1 MEHIKAFFHKHP
13 IESAL
18 LGGVAIIAL
27 YLALKPSP
35 ASNGNS
41 QEAAL
46 QQAYFQAE
54 GIQAQSNAAIQVAG
68 ITTSA
73 QTAQTQ
79 IAANASTTNATTYA
93 NLDTTINAQNN
104 NTAIAS
110 LPYAEES
117 QLIDALAGVS
127 SQSTTTTSQNTDS
140 GFLGI
145 GAGSSASTTTAPTAA
160 ASHAADYLASL
171 SNGLFAQNGG
181 G

>member
-1 MEHIKAFFHKHP
+1 MEHIKAFFHNHP

-27 YLALKPSP
+27 YLALKPAP
-35 ASNGNS
+35 ASSNNG
-41 QEAAL
+41 EAQL
-46 QQAYFQAE
+46 QQDYFAAE
-54 GIQAQSNAAIQVAG
+54 GIQAQSNAAVQIAG
-68 ITTSA
+68 INDSGLTSR
-73 QTAQTQ
+73 TK
-79 IAANASTTNATTYA
+79 IAADASTTNAATYA
-93 NLDTTINAQNN
+93 ALDTTINAQNN

-127 SQSTTTTSQNTDS
+127 SQSVTTTSQNTDS
-140 GFLGI
+140 GFFGI
-145 GAGSSASTTTAPTAA
+145 GAGSSASTTTTPTPA

-171 SNGLFAQNGG
+171 SNGLFAHNGG